1 MASQSL
7 NFIVVFYPIRGI
19 QSMKA
24 EYDFS
29 KGERGKFYNPK
40 TVFNLPIYLEKNV
53 DDSIRKLADE
63 RYKLKLRRIR
73 K

>member
-1 MASQSL
+1 
-7 NFIVVFYPIRGI
+7 
-19 QSMKA
+19 MKA

-40 TVFNLPIYLEKNV
+40 SVFNLPIYSEKDR
-53 DDSIRKLADE
+53 DDCIYELANE
-63 RYKLKLRRIR
+63 KYKLKLRRIS

>member
-1 MASQSL
+1 
-7 NFIVVFYPIRGI
+7 
-19 QSMKA
+19 MKA
-24 EYDFS
+24 KYDFS

-40 TVFNLPIYLEKNV
+40 AVFNLPIYLEKGC
-53 DDSIRKLADE
+53 DDCIHEPANE

>member
-1 MASQSL
+1 
-7 NFIVVFYPIRGI
+7 
-19 QSMKA
+19 MKA

-29 KGERGKFYNPK
+29 KGERGKFYNLK
-40 TVFNLPIYLEKNV
+40 AVFNLPIYLEKDV
-53 DDSIRKLADE
+53 DDFIRKLADE

>member
-1 MASQSL
+1 
-7 NFIVVFYPIRGI
+7 
-19 QSMKA
+19 MKT

-40 TVFNLPIYLEKNV
+40 AVFNLPIYSEKDR
-53 DDSIRKLADE
+53 DDRIHKPDNE
-63 RYKLKLRRIR
+63 RYTLKSRRVR

>member
-1 MASQSL
+1 
-7 NFIVVFYPIRGI
+7 
-19 QSMKA
+19 MKI

-40 TVFNLPIYLEKNV
+40 AVFNLPIYSEKDRDHRIHKPDN
-53 DDSIRKLADE
+53 E
-63 RYKLKLRRIR
+63 RYKLKLRRIG